1 MAKILPSSA
10 RPLLLGHRGARANKS
25 IPENTFASFDQ
36 ALADGCDGF
45 EFDVRRTAD
54 GEAVV
59 CHDVKIG
66 AVDIGLAVGRE
77 AKGLPRLE
85 QVLKRYGRD
94 TFLDIE
100 LKVAGLEKQVANL
113 LQRYKIRRGFVVSSF
128 LPEVLRG
135 VHRADPGLP
144 LGLICETRAQLKL
157 WRTLPV
163 EYVIVRYSLTGQ
175 LLIREIHREGK
186 KVVVWTV
193 NNRIQMKKFAE
204 WGVDG
209 IISDETRVLQR
220 TLGQAN
226 LSKCRE
232 RLATKRQV

>member
-1 MAKILPSSA
+1 
-10 RPLLLGHRGARANKS
+10 
-25 IPENTFASFDQ
+25 
-36 ALADGCDGF
+36 
-45 EFDVRRTAD
+45 
-54 GEAVV
+54 
-59 CHDVKIG
+59 
-66 AVDIGLAVGRE
+66 
-77 AKGLPRLE
+77 
-85 QVLKRYGRD
+85 
-94 TFLDIE
+94 
-100 LKVAGLEKQVANL
+100 
-113 LQRYKIRRGFVVSSF
+113 
-128 LPEVLRG
+128 

-193 NNRIQMKKFAE
+193 NNRVQMKKFAE

>member
-1 MAKILPSSA
+1 MAKIPPASA
-10 RPLLLGHRGARANKS
+10 WPLLLGHRGARANKS

-66 AVDIGLAVGRE
+66 AVDIGLAAGRE
-77 AKGLPRLE
+77 VKGLPRLE

-163 EYVIVRYSLTGQ
+163 EYVIVRYSLAGKA
-175 LLIREIHREGK
+175 LIREIQQEKK
-186 KVVVWTV
+186 KVLVWTV
-193 NNRIQMKKFAE
+193 NNRVQMKKFAA

-209 IISDETRVLQR
+209 IISDETRMLR
-220 TLGQAN
+220 ETLGPATHTR
-226 LSKCRE
+226 RE
-232 RLATKRQV
+232 RAGSGKRD